1 MTFFKIFLLCFFLL
15 ITSLLPAQ
23 TLVNPD
29 VKCGIDNLVD
39 TNFELL
45 KGKNIALLTNQAGR
59 LKNLRSSLDAFKNTK
74 EVVLK
79 AVLVPEHGYNG
90 SVPAGEKVESFL
102 DSVSQIPVYSLYGTN
117 RRPLRA
123 MLQDCDAVVVDLQDI
138 GVRSYTFIS
147 TLFHT
152 MDACAEYGIPVF
164 VLDRPNPLGG
174 EIVDGI
180 VLKSEF
186 QSFVGIAPIP
196 YIHGMTIGE
205 IAKLFN
211 EENLLKDKA
220 GKARKC
226 KLTVVKLKR
235 WKRSMT
241 WDETG
246 LTWMPTSPHIPNAD
260 AVRGIAISG
269 WCGELSMLNTG
280 VGTTLPFQYYGMPGF
295 KTDEFLQELDT
306 TFKNP
311 QLVPVKFR
319 PLYGRF
325 SGKECSG
332 VMMFFKKGEVL
343 EPYKVGLEMMIALRR
358 VHPELF
364 LKERITKD
372 PRQMFNKVI
381 GNDEL
386 FTALF
391 ENGTDEE
398 IRMISRQGVDE
409 FLKVRQKYL
418 LYE

>member
-1 MTFFKIFLLCFFLL
+1 MNYFKTLFICILLLKTPFLA
-15 ITSLLPAQ
+15 AQ
-23 TLVNPD
+23 TFVKPD
-29 VKCGIDNLVD
+29 VKCGIDNLID

-45 KGKNIALLTNQAGR
+45 KGKKIALLTNQAGR
-59 LKNLRSSLDAFKNTK
+59 LKNLTSTLDAFKNTK
-74 EVVLK
+74 ECVLK

-102 DSVSQIPVYSLYGTN
+102 DSTSNIPVFSLYGSN
-117 RRPLRA
+117 RRPLRS
-123 MLQDCDAVVVDLQDI
+123 MLTDCNAVVVDLQDI

-152 MDACAEYGIPVF
+152 MDACAEYGIPIY

-174 EIVDGI
+174 EIVDGS
-180 VLKSEF
+180 VLKPEF
-186 QSFVGIAPIP
+186 TSFVGIAPIP

-205 IAKLFN
+205 LAKMFN
-211 EENLLKDKA
+211 EEGLLKDKN
-220 GKARKC
+220 GTARKC

-235 WKRSMT
+235 WQRTMS

-260 AVRGIAISG
+260 AVRGIAITG
-269 WCGELSMLNTG
+269 WTGELSMLNTG
-280 VGTTLPFQYYGMPGF
+280 VGTTLPFRYYGMPGF
-295 KTDEFLQELDT
+295 KTQDFLRELDSAFT
-306 TFKNP
+306 NP

-332 VMMFFKKGEVL
+332 VLMFFKEGEPVQ
-343 EPYKVGLEMMIALRR
+343 PYAVGMEMFIALRR

-364 LKERITKD
+364 VVEKITKD
-372 PRQMFNKVI
+372 QQQMFNKVV
-381 GNDEL
+381 GTDEL
-386 FTALF
+386 FKALF
-391 ENGTDEE
+391 EDSTDDE
-398 IRMISRQGVDE
+398 IRTISQQGIEE
-409 FLKVRQKYL
+409 FLKVRKKYL